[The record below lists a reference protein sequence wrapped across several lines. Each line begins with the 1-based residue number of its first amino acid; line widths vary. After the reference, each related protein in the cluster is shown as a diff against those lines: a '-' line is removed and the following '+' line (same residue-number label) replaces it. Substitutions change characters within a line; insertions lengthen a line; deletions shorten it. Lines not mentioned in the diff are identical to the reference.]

1 MFYSPGPAQPLRILF
16 DYHHRARPRTKVG
29 NHLITGSWV
38 DNVGRYGW
46 DDFVHTNS
54 FDPVFVALE
63 KEYAIAVAEE
73 PLTAELLANTD
84 IVVIPCPESPR
95 KAPDVAVLAD
105 AEIAA
110 LREFVVQGGSLLL
123 MINGGT
129 PGRAHE
135 DFESIQLR
143 KLVQGF
149 GLDWND
155 DDTHYANIRIGSPHP
170 FFYDIPIFHYG
181 AGCTLRIL
189 PEAQRPSV
197 LLEVYAD
204 DGIPDLQVKGPG
216 FVLVR
221 PGKGK
226 FILVGDIGSWT
237 ANLSRPWAENA
248 RVLQQLFRYLKPDR
262 GVVQPQ
268 LNAGESWEYA
278 VTVSGMQAI
287 PVENTLGQIARP
299 HYKLYFARPGTGM
312 PYLEGNATLR
322 LDCTERTADQ
332 TAKLTATIS
341 GFRWFDESVQGEEG
355 DTLRFSASRQGK
367 VSGIETDGPMAQW
380 LAADIPAI
388 IALLPV
394 DGVRPGDR
402 WESLEPL
409 RVPILQGAGLAPVK
423 TIAMDIQ
430 YVADTEMNDRPC
442 RLLRASGEVWLDSIG
457 VRIEDLLP
465 AEEVRRPGGAHYR
478 FYAERG
484 GKLLYKR
491 EQWVDALTG
500 IVVHARMQSRIVCWV
515 RDRDKAVGLSNA
527 EKDQEMVISLA
538 QTVSFALH

>member
-1 MFYSPGPAQPLRILF
+1 
-16 DYHHRARPRTKVG
+16 
-29 NHLITGSWV
+29 
-38 DNVGRYGW
+38 
-46 DDFVHTNS
+46 
-54 FDPVFVALE
+54 
-63 KEYAIAVAEE
+63 
-73 PLTAELLANTD
+73 
-84 IVVIPCPESPR
+84 
-95 KAPDVAVLAD
+95 
-105 AEIAA
+105 
-110 LREFVVQGGSLLL
+110 
-123 MINGGT
+123 
-129 PGRAHE
+129 
-135 DFESIQLR
+135 
-143 KLVQGF
+143 
-149 GLDWND
+149 
-155 DDTHYANIRIGSPHP
+155 
-170 FFYDIPIFHYG
+170 
-181 AGCTLRIL
+181 
-189 PEAQRPSV
+189 
-197 LLEVYAD
+197 
-204 DGIPDLQVKGPG
+204 
-216 FVLVR
+216 
-221 PGKGK
+221 
-226 FILVGDIGSWT
+226 
-237 ANLSRPWAENA
+237 
-248 RVLQQLFRYLKPDR
+248 
-262 GVVQPQ
+262 
-268 LNAGESWEYA
+268 
-278 VTVSGMQAI
+278 
-287 PVENTLGQIARP
+287 
-299 HYKLYFARPGTGM
+299 M